1 MAWNIFIE
9 VSVAILIPCIGFVVW
24 LARLEGRVA
33 FQKELF
39 GVLLKDISISEAK
52 REKKA
57 ISDETKKEH
66 TAEILSTK
74 LEIITEKLT
83 RLEERVVRFQEELK
97 LGRRRK
103 P

>member
-39 GVLLKDISISEAK
+39 GVLLKDISVSEAK
-52 REKKA
+52 REKKTV
-57 ISDETKKEH
+57 SDEARKEH
-66 TAEILSTK
+66 TSEILSAK

-83 RLEERVVRFQEELK
+83 RLEERVVRLQEELK
-97 LGRRRK
+97 LRGRRK